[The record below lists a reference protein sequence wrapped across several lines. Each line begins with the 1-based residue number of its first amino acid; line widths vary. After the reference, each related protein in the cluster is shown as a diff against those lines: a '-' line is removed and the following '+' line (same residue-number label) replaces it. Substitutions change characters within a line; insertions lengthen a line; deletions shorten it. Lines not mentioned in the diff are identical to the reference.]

1 MRIAFVYDAVY
12 PESKGGVEKRVWE
25 LARRLA
31 GRGHQVHLL
40 VPKAWEGP
48 ARLEREGVVLQG
60 VCRARPLYTPGGRRA
75 VWPALA
81 HAVGVFRH
89 LWTGSYDLVDC
100 QIPAHLAALTA
111 WQQTRRVPGTRFVV
125 TWHEAWDRSWLEEMG
140 LLGHVGRWVESRV
153 ARLPATHTA
162 VSQHTADTLAAL
174 GRHAEA
180 VIPSG
185 VEFAGQ
191 RTAISTLAPSDVLFV
206 GRLVPTKNLG
216 LLIEATDLLVGRGVF
231 PRVLVVGDGPNRSP
245 WQDQVDRL
253 GLNDCIEFAGTVE
266 TESEVVALLESA
278 KVLAAP
284 SLREGFGMIALEAS
298 AHGVP
303 VVTVDH
309 PRNAAR
315 YLVDDGVTGFS
326 VPPEPGAFADALQTL
341 LEDEALREK
350 MSHESMESARHATW
364 DAAVDGTEAVYVA
377 RVA

>member
-31 GRGHQVHLL
+31 RRGHQVHLL

-48 ARLEREGVVLQG
+48 ERLEREGVVLQG
-60 VCRARPLYTPGGRRA
+60 VCRARPLYNARGRRA
-75 VWPALA
+75 LWPAVA

-89 LWTGSYDLVDC
+89 LRTEHYDLVDC
-100 QIPAHLAALTA
+100 QIPAHLAALA
-111 WQQTRRVPGTRFVV
+111 VWERTRHLPETRFVV
-125 TWHEAWDRSWLEEMG
+125 TWHEAWDQSWLEEMG
-140 LLGHVGRWVESRV
+140 LLGHVGRWVEGRV
-153 ARLPATHTA
+153 ARLPGTHLT
-162 VSQHTADTLAAL
+162 VSKHTADTLAGL
-174 GRHAEA
+174 GRHVEV

-185 VEFAGQ
+185 VEFSGE
-191 RTAISTLAPSDVLFV
+191 RPKPSKLAPSDVLFI

-231 PRVLVVGDGPNRSP
+231 PRVLVVGDGPQRST
-245 WQDQVDRL
+245 WQNQVDQL
-253 GLNDCIEFAGTVE
+253 GLNDCIEFAGSVE
-266 TESEVVALLESA
+266 TESEVVTLLESA

-284 SLREGFGMIALEAS
+284 SVREGFGMVTLEAT

-315 YLVDDGVTGFS
+315 HLVQNGVTGFS
-326 VPPEPGAFADALQTL
+326 VPPEAGAFADALQTL
-341 LEDEALREK
+341 LEDEALRRR
-350 MSHESMESARHATW
+350 MSRVAIEAARHTTW
-364 DAAVDGTEAVYVA
+364 DAAVDGTEAVYLA